1 MADLFYGHCFFFGIQ
16 ETGSCEDGCLPT
28 ADEIG
33 IVVEETASTS
43 HHFLSSHFTHLAF
56 IYVSI

>member
-1 MADLFYGHCFFFGIQ
+1 MVMLLFGIQ
-16 ETGSCEDGCLPT
+16 EMGSCEDGCLPT

-33 IVVEETASTS
+33 IGVEETASIS
-43 HHFLSSHFTHLAF
+43 HHFLTSHLTHLAF